1 MNERIKELA
10 LEARIAYYSKNGSY
24 EGSDDGLSVIPSTQ
38 SLEKFAE
45 LIIRECLSYAK
56 EGDLDFM
63 KFMIKQNFGV
73 EE

>member
-1 MNERIKELA
+1 MNERIQQLAKEYGLVRWDHDS
-10 LEARIAYYSKNGSY
+10 LSY
-24 EGSDDGLSVIPSTQ
+24 ELRGDIEDL
-38 SLEKFAE
+38 LEFAE
-45 LIIRECLSYAK
+45 LIVRECLSYAK